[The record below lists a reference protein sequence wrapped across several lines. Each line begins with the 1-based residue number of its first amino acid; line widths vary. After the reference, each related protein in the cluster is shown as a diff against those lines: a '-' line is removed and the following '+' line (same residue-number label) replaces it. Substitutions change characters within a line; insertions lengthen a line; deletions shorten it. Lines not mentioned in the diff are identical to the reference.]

1 MSKFFQKNE
10 TILFLILLLLLVF
23 LSFYNPQFYS
33 IQNINSILRSSST
46 VMIVAFGMTILLTS
60 GEVDLS
66 VGALLS
72 FVTVIVMDVIN
83 ISGSLFLGF
92 LSVFIF
98 CFLIGL
104 INGLVRTVLNVN
116 SLIGTLAMMLILQG
130 SVYIYSMAAIYNTHL
145 IPAFTFIGQGFVYNV
160 PMPVIIMLVILPI
173 FVFLLNYTRY
183 GRYFTAIGSN
193 PFSSNLSGI
202 NNNRYKLIGFI
213 ITSLLVGIAGIIL
226 ASLMDTGQQGSAK
239 GFELIVIAAVLLGGT
254 SFKGGSGTILGTILG
269 ILILKVIDNGII
281 LMSIPQEFQ
290 LVVPGVILILAVY
303 FDTLRKEKM
312 DNNFKSLT
320 LKNIKKEFPGVL
332 ALDDVSLE
340 AKAGSV
346 HALMG
351 ENGAGKSTL
360 IKILAGA
367 YSKDH
372 GTILFDDKEVNI
384 DNPNDSLN
392 LGIKVVYQEIALIP
406 EFTVGEN
413 IFFEKFPV
421 NSLGIVN
428 WKKLYNDCNN
438 LLKKIGFNLN
448 VKEKVVNLSIS
459 EQQIVEIARAIFQNA
474 SVVVMDEPTSSLT
487 PNEIEKLF
495 EVIENLKKNN
505 IAIIYITHKID
516 EIFKIANEVTVLRD
530 GKLISHRDIK
540 DTSEEILIQDM
551 VGRKVEQKFD
561 RPIKSFDKVL
571 MNINN
576 ISTKSKLKDI
586 SFNLYKGEILGFFG
600 LMGAGRTELA
610 KAIYGYDNISN
621 GSIEI
626 DGQTLKKFNTQTMV
640 KNGVGYVTEDR
651 KGEGIIKDMN
661 LRENMS
667 LPSLEIFEKLFTIN
681 KNKEKKISN
690 EYIDKFEVKT
700 PSSERLITLL
710 SGGNQQKILLSRW
723 LIRNLKI
730 IILDEPTRGVDIGA
744 KTEILR
750 LINDLAKDGLSVIL
764 MTSEM
769 NDLLTL
775 SDRIIVMAGGK
786 ISKEFDRNEATQE
799 EIFKASVI

>member
-1 MSKFFQKNE
+1 
-10 TILFLILLLLLVF
+10 
-23 LSFYNPQFYS
+23 
-33 IQNINSILRSSST
+33 
-46 VMIVAFGMTILLTS
+46 
-60 GEVDLS
+60 
-66 VGALLS
+66 
-72 FVTVIVMDVIN
+72 
-83 ISGSLFLGF
+83 
-92 LSVFIF
+92 
-98 CFLIGL
+98 
-104 INGLVRTVLNVN
+104 
-116 SLIGTLAMMLILQG
+116 
-130 SVYIYSMAAIYNTHL
+130 
-145 IPAFTFIGQGFVYNV
+145 
-160 PMPVIIMLVILPI
+160 
-173 FVFLLNYTRY
+173 
-183 GRYFTAIGSN
+183 
-193 PFSSNLSGI
+193 
-202 NNNRYKLIGFI
+202 
-213 ITSLLVGIAGIIL
+213 
-226 ASLMDTGQQGSAK
+226 
-239 GFELIVIAAVLLGGT
+239 
-254 SFKGGSGTILGTILG
+254 
-269 ILILKVIDNGII
+269 
-281 LMSIPQEFQ
+281 
-290 LVVPGVILILAVY
+290 
-303 FDTLRKEKM
+303 M

-367 YSKDH
+367 YSKDQ
-372 GTILFDDKEVNI
+372 GKILFDDKEVNI

-413 IFFEKFPV
+413 IFLEKFPV

-448 VKEKVVNLSIS
+448 VKEKVANLSIS

-487 PNEIEKLF
+487 PNEIQKLF

-561 RPIKSFDKVL
+561 RPVKSFDKVL
-571 MNINN
+571 MNIKN
-576 ISTKSKLKDI
+576 ISTKSKLKNI

>member
-1 MSKFFQKNE
+1 
-10 TILFLILLLLLVF
+10 
-23 LSFYNPQFYS
+23 
-33 IQNINSILRSSST
+33 
-46 VMIVAFGMTILLTS
+46 
-60 GEVDLS
+60 
-66 VGALLS
+66 
-72 FVTVIVMDVIN
+72 
-83 ISGSLFLGF
+83 
-92 LSVFIF
+92 
-98 CFLIGL
+98 
-104 INGLVRTVLNVN
+104 
-116 SLIGTLAMMLILQG
+116 
-130 SVYIYSMAAIYNTHL
+130 
-145 IPAFTFIGQGFVYNV
+145 
-160 PMPVIIMLVILPI
+160 
-173 FVFLLNYTRY
+173 
-183 GRYFTAIGSN
+183 
-193 PFSSNLSGI
+193 
-202 NNNRYKLIGFI
+202 
-213 ITSLLVGIAGIIL
+213 
-226 ASLMDTGQQGSAK
+226 
-239 GFELIVIAAVLLGGT
+239 
-254 SFKGGSGTILGTILG
+254 
-269 ILILKVIDNGII
+269 
-281 LMSIPQEFQ
+281 
-290 LVVPGVILILAVY
+290 
-303 FDTLRKEKM
+303 M
-312 DNNFKSLT
+312 DNNFRSLQ
-320 LKNIKKEFPGVL
+320 LKNIRKEFPGVL

-367 YSKDH
+367 YSKDQ
-372 GTILFDDKEVNI
+372 GTILFDNKEVNI

-406 EFTVGEN
+406 EFTVAEN
-413 IFFEKFPV
+413 IFLEKFPV

-448 VKEKVVNLSIS
+448 VKAKVVDLSIS

-474 SVVVMDEPTSSLT
+474 LVVVMDEPTSSLT

-530 GKLISHRDIK
+530 GKLISNRDIN

-551 VGRKVEQKFD
+551 VGRKVEQKFE
-561 RPIKSFDKVL
+561 RPNKSFDKVL
-571 MNINN
+571 MNIKN

-586 SFNLYKGEILGFFG
+586 SFDLYKGEILGFFG

-621 GSIEI
+621 GSIEV
-626 DGQTLKKFNTQTMV
+626 DGQIFKKFNTQTMV

-667 LPSLEIFEKLFTIN
+667 LPSLEIFEKFLTIN
-681 KNKEKKISN
+681 KSKEKKISN
-690 EYIDKFEVKT
+690 QYIDKFEVKT

-786 ISKEFDRNEATQE
+786 ISKEFNRNDATQE

>member
-1 MSKFFQKNE
+1 
-10 TILFLILLLLLVF
+10 
-23 LSFYNPQFYS
+23 
-33 IQNINSILRSSST
+33 
-46 VMIVAFGMTILLTS
+46 
-60 GEVDLS
+60 
-66 VGALLS
+66 
-72 FVTVIVMDVIN
+72 
-83 ISGSLFLGF
+83 
-92 LSVFIF
+92 
-98 CFLIGL
+98 
-104 INGLVRTVLNVN
+104 
-116 SLIGTLAMMLILQG
+116 
-130 SVYIYSMAAIYNTHL
+130 
-145 IPAFTFIGQGFVYNV
+145 
-160 PMPVIIMLVILPI
+160 
-173 FVFLLNYTRY
+173 
-183 GRYFTAIGSN
+183 
-193 PFSSNLSGI
+193 
-202 NNNRYKLIGFI
+202 
-213 ITSLLVGIAGIIL
+213 
-226 ASLMDTGQQGSAK
+226 
-239 GFELIVIAAVLLGGT
+239 
-254 SFKGGSGTILGTILG
+254 
-269 ILILKVIDNGII
+269 
-281 LMSIPQEFQ
+281 
-290 LVVPGVILILAVY
+290 
-303 FDTLRKEKM
+303 M

-367 YSKDH
+367 YSKDQ
-372 GTILFDDKEVNI
+372 GTILFDDREVNI

-413 IFFEKFPV
+413 IFLEKFPV

-561 RPIKSFDKVL
+561 RPVKSFDKVL
-571 MNINN
+571 MNIKN

>member
-1 MSKFFQKNE
+1 
-10 TILFLILLLLLVF
+10 
-23 LSFYNPQFYS
+23 
-33 IQNINSILRSSST
+33 
-46 VMIVAFGMTILLTS
+46 
-60 GEVDLS
+60 
-66 VGALLS
+66 
-72 FVTVIVMDVIN
+72 
-83 ISGSLFLGF
+83 
-92 LSVFIF
+92 
-98 CFLIGL
+98 
-104 INGLVRTVLNVN
+104 
-116 SLIGTLAMMLILQG
+116 
-130 SVYIYSMAAIYNTHL
+130 
-145 IPAFTFIGQGFVYNV
+145 
-160 PMPVIIMLVILPI
+160 
-173 FVFLLNYTRY
+173 
-183 GRYFTAIGSN
+183 
-193 PFSSNLSGI
+193 
-202 NNNRYKLIGFI
+202 
-213 ITSLLVGIAGIIL
+213 
-226 ASLMDTGQQGSAK
+226 
-239 GFELIVIAAVLLGGT
+239 
-254 SFKGGSGTILGTILG
+254 
-269 ILILKVIDNGII
+269 
-281 LMSIPQEFQ
+281 
-290 LVVPGVILILAVY
+290 
-303 FDTLRKEKM
+303 M

-367 YSKDH
+367 YNKDQ
-372 GTILFDDKEVNI
+372 GRILFDDKEVNI

-413 IFFEKFPV
+413 IFLEKFPV

-448 VKEKVVNLSIS
+448 VKEKVANLSIS

-561 RPIKSFDKVL
+561 RPVKSFDKVL
-571 MNINN
+571 MNIKN

-610 KAIYGYDNISN
+610 KAIYGYDKISN
-621 GSIEI
+621 GSVEIE
-626 DGQTLKKFNTQTMV
+626 GRLLKKFNTQMMV

>member
-1 MSKFFQKNE
+1 
-10 TILFLILLLLLVF
+10 
-23 LSFYNPQFYS
+23 
-33 IQNINSILRSSST
+33 
-46 VMIVAFGMTILLTS
+46 
-60 GEVDLS
+60 
-66 VGALLS
+66 
-72 FVTVIVMDVIN
+72 
-83 ISGSLFLGF
+83 
-92 LSVFIF
+92 
-98 CFLIGL
+98 
-104 INGLVRTVLNVN
+104 
-116 SLIGTLAMMLILQG
+116 
-130 SVYIYSMAAIYNTHL
+130 
-145 IPAFTFIGQGFVYNV
+145 
-160 PMPVIIMLVILPI
+160 
-173 FVFLLNYTRY
+173 
-183 GRYFTAIGSN
+183 
-193 PFSSNLSGI
+193 
-202 NNNRYKLIGFI
+202 
-213 ITSLLVGIAGIIL
+213 
-226 ASLMDTGQQGSAK
+226 
-239 GFELIVIAAVLLGGT
+239 
-254 SFKGGSGTILGTILG
+254 
-269 ILILKVIDNGII
+269 
-281 LMSIPQEFQ
+281 
-290 LVVPGVILILAVY
+290 
-303 FDTLRKEKM
+303 M
-312 DNNFKSLT
+312 DNNFRSLQ
-320 LKNIKKEFPGVL
+320 LKNIRKEFPGVL

-367 YSKDH
+367 YSKDQ
-372 GTILFDDKEVNI
+372 GTILFDNKEVNI

-406 EFTVGEN
+406 EFTVAEN
-413 IFFEKFPV
+413 IFLEKFPV

-448 VKEKVVNLSIS
+448 VKAKVVDLSIS

-474 SVVVMDEPTSSLT
+474 LVVVMDEPTSSLT

-530 GKLISHRDIK
+530 GKLISNRDIN

-561 RPIKSFDKVL
+561 RPNKSFDKVL
-571 MNINN
+571 MNIKN

-586 SFNLYKGEILGFFG
+586 SFDLYKGEILGFFG

-621 GSIEI
+621 GSIEV
-626 DGQTLKKFNTQTMV
+626 DGQILKKFNTQTMV

-667 LPSLEIFEKLFTIN
+667 LPSLEIFEKFFTIN
-681 KNKEKKISN
+681 KSKEKKISN
-690 EYIDKFEVKT
+690 QYIDKFEVKT

-786 ISKEFDRNEATQE
+786 ISKEFNRNDATQE

>member
-1 MSKFFQKNE
+1 
-10 TILFLILLLLLVF
+10 
-23 LSFYNPQFYS
+23 
-33 IQNINSILRSSST
+33 
-46 VMIVAFGMTILLTS
+46 
-60 GEVDLS
+60 
-66 VGALLS
+66 
-72 FVTVIVMDVIN
+72 
-83 ISGSLFLGF
+83 
-92 LSVFIF
+92 
-98 CFLIGL
+98 
-104 INGLVRTVLNVN
+104 
-116 SLIGTLAMMLILQG
+116 
-130 SVYIYSMAAIYNTHL
+130 
-145 IPAFTFIGQGFVYNV
+145 
-160 PMPVIIMLVILPI
+160 
-173 FVFLLNYTRY
+173 
-183 GRYFTAIGSN
+183 
-193 PFSSNLSGI
+193 
-202 NNNRYKLIGFI
+202 
-213 ITSLLVGIAGIIL
+213 
-226 ASLMDTGQQGSAK
+226 
-239 GFELIVIAAVLLGGT
+239 
-254 SFKGGSGTILGTILG
+254 
-269 ILILKVIDNGII
+269 
-281 LMSIPQEFQ
+281 
-290 LVVPGVILILAVY
+290 
-303 FDTLRKEKM
+303 M

-367 YSKDH
+367 YNKDQ
-372 GTILFDDKEVNI
+372 GRILFDDKEVNI

-413 IFFEKFPV
+413 IFLEKFPV

-448 VKEKVVNLSIS
+448 VKEKVANLSIS

-530 GKLISHRDIK
+530 GKLISHRSIK

-561 RPIKSFDKVL
+561 RPVKLFDKVL

>member
-1 MSKFFQKNE
+1 
-10 TILFLILLLLLVF
+10 
-23 LSFYNPQFYS
+23 
-33 IQNINSILRSSST
+33 
-46 VMIVAFGMTILLTS
+46 
-60 GEVDLS
+60 
-66 VGALLS
+66 
-72 FVTVIVMDVIN
+72 
-83 ISGSLFLGF
+83 
-92 LSVFIF
+92 
-98 CFLIGL
+98 
-104 INGLVRTVLNVN
+104 
-116 SLIGTLAMMLILQG
+116 
-130 SVYIYSMAAIYNTHL
+130 
-145 IPAFTFIGQGFVYNV
+145 
-160 PMPVIIMLVILPI
+160 
-173 FVFLLNYTRY
+173 
-183 GRYFTAIGSN
+183 
-193 PFSSNLSGI
+193 
-202 NNNRYKLIGFI
+202 
-213 ITSLLVGIAGIIL
+213 
-226 ASLMDTGQQGSAK
+226 
-239 GFELIVIAAVLLGGT
+239 
-254 SFKGGSGTILGTILG
+254 
-269 ILILKVIDNGII
+269 
-281 LMSIPQEFQ
+281 
-290 LVVPGVILILAVY
+290 
-303 FDTLRKEKM
+303 M
-312 DNNFKSLT
+312 DNSFKSLS

-367 YSKDH
+367 YNKDQ
-372 GTILFDDKEVNI
+372 GRILFDDKEVNI

-413 IFFEKFPV
+413 IFLEKFPV

-448 VKEKVVNLSIS
+448 VKEKVANLSIS

-561 RPIKSFDKVL
+561 RPVKSFDKVL
-571 MNINN
+571 MNIKN

>member
-1 MSKFFQKNE
+1 
-10 TILFLILLLLLVF
+10 
-23 LSFYNPQFYS
+23 
-33 IQNINSILRSSST
+33 
-46 VMIVAFGMTILLTS
+46 
-60 GEVDLS
+60 
-66 VGALLS
+66 
-72 FVTVIVMDVIN
+72 
-83 ISGSLFLGF
+83 
-92 LSVFIF
+92 
-98 CFLIGL
+98 
-104 INGLVRTVLNVN
+104 
-116 SLIGTLAMMLILQG
+116 
-130 SVYIYSMAAIYNTHL
+130 
-145 IPAFTFIGQGFVYNV
+145 
-160 PMPVIIMLVILPI
+160 
-173 FVFLLNYTRY
+173 
-183 GRYFTAIGSN
+183 
-193 PFSSNLSGI
+193 
-202 NNNRYKLIGFI
+202 
-213 ITSLLVGIAGIIL
+213 
-226 ASLMDTGQQGSAK
+226 
-239 GFELIVIAAVLLGGT
+239 
-254 SFKGGSGTILGTILG
+254 
-269 ILILKVIDNGII
+269 
-281 LMSIPQEFQ
+281 
-290 LVVPGVILILAVY
+290 
-303 FDTLRKEKM
+303 M
-312 DNNFKSLT
+312 DNNFRSLR
-320 LKNIKKEFPGVL
+320 LKNIRKEFPGVL

-367 YSKDH
+367 YSKDQ
-372 GTILFDDKEVNI
+372 GTILFDNKEVNI

-406 EFTVGEN
+406 EFTVAEN
-413 IFFEKFPV
+413 IFLEKFPV

-448 VKEKVVNLSIS
+448 IKAKVVDLSIS

-474 SVVVMDEPTSSLT
+474 LVVVMDEPTSSLT

-530 GKLISHRDIK
+530 GKLISNRDIN

-551 VGRKVEQKFD
+551 VGRKVEQKFE
-561 RPIKSFDKVL
+561 RPNKSFDKVL
-571 MNINN
+571 MNIKN

-586 SFNLYKGEILGFFG
+586 SFDLYKGEILGFFG

-621 GSIEI
+621 GSIEV
-626 DGQTLKKFNTQTMV
+626 DGQIFKKFNTQTMV

-667 LPSLEIFEKLFTIN
+667 LPSLEIFEKFLTIN
-681 KNKEKKISN
+681 KSKEKKISN
-690 EYIDKFEVKT
+690 QYIDKFEVKT

-786 ISKEFDRNEATQE
+786 ISKEFNRNNATQE

>member
-1 MSKFFQKNE
+1 MDNKN
-10 TILFLILLLLLVF
+10 F
-23 LSFYNPQFYS
+23 
-33 IQNINSILRSSST
+33 
-46 VMIVAFGMTILLTS
+46 
-60 GEVDLS
+60 
-66 VGALLS
+66 
-72 FVTVIVMDVIN
+72 
-83 ISGSLFLGF
+83 
-92 LSVFIF
+92 
-98 CFLIGL
+98 
-104 INGLVRTVLNVN
+104 
-116 SLIGTLAMMLILQG
+116 
-130 SVYIYSMAAIYNTHL
+130 
-145 IPAFTFIGQGFVYNV
+145 
-160 PMPVIIMLVILPI
+160 
-173 FVFLLNYTRY
+173 
-183 GRYFTAIGSN
+183 
-193 PFSSNLSGI
+193 
-202 NNNRYKLIGFI
+202 
-213 ITSLLVGIAGIIL
+213 TSLHL
-226 ASLMDTGQQGSAK
+226 Q
-239 GFELIVIAAVLLGGT
+239 
-254 SFKGGSGTILGTILG
+254 
-269 ILILKVIDNGII
+269 
-281 LMSIPQEFQ
+281 
-290 LVVPGVILILAVY
+290 
-303 FDTLRKEKM
+303 
-312 DNNFKSLT
+312 
-320 LKNIKKEFPGVL
+320 NIKKEFPGVL

-340 AKAGSV
+340 AKAGRV

-367 YSKDH
+367 YSKDE
-372 GTILFDDKEVNI
+372 GTILFDKKEVNI
-384 DNPNDSLN
+384 ESPHDSLN

-413 IFFEKFPV
+413 IFLEKFPV
-421 NSLGIVN
+421 NALGIVN
-428 WKKLYNDCNN
+428 WKKLYDDCNN
-438 LLKKIGFNLN
+438 LLNKIGFNLN
-448 VKEKVVNLSIS
+448 VKEKVANLSIS

-474 SVVVMDEPTSSLT
+474 AVVVMDEPTSSLT

-495 EVIENLKKNN
+495 EVIENLKSNN

-530 GKLISHRDIK
+530 GKLISHRNIK

-551 VGRKVEQKFD
+551 VGRKVDQKFD
-561 RPIKSFDKVL
+561 RPVKSFDKIL
-571 MNINN
+571 MNIKN
-576 ISTKSKLKDI
+576 ISTKSKLKDV

-610 KAIYGYDNISN
+610 KAIYGYDKISN
-621 GSIEI
+621 GSVEI
-626 DGQTLKKFNTQTMV
+626 DGKLIKNYNTQTMV
-640 KNGVGYVTEDR
+640 KNGLGYVTEDR

-667 LPSLEIFEKLFTIN
+667 LPSLEIFEKFFTIN
-681 KNKEKKISN
+681 QGKEKKISN
-690 EYIDKFEVKT
+690 QYIDKFEVKT

-786 ISKEFDRNEATQE
+786 ISKEFDRNNATQE

>member
-1 MSKFFQKNE
+1 
-10 TILFLILLLLLVF
+10 
-23 LSFYNPQFYS
+23 
-33 IQNINSILRSSST
+33 
-46 VMIVAFGMTILLTS
+46 
-60 GEVDLS
+60 
-66 VGALLS
+66 
-72 FVTVIVMDVIN
+72 
-83 ISGSLFLGF
+83 
-92 LSVFIF
+92 
-98 CFLIGL
+98 
-104 INGLVRTVLNVN
+104 
-116 SLIGTLAMMLILQG
+116 
-130 SVYIYSMAAIYNTHL
+130 
-145 IPAFTFIGQGFVYNV
+145 
-160 PMPVIIMLVILPI
+160 
-173 FVFLLNYTRY
+173 
-183 GRYFTAIGSN
+183 
-193 PFSSNLSGI
+193 
-202 NNNRYKLIGFI
+202 
-213 ITSLLVGIAGIIL
+213 
-226 ASLMDTGQQGSAK
+226 
-239 GFELIVIAAVLLGGT
+239 
-254 SFKGGSGTILGTILG
+254 
-269 ILILKVIDNGII
+269 
-281 LMSIPQEFQ
+281 
-290 LVVPGVILILAVY
+290 
-303 FDTLRKEKM
+303 M

-367 YSKDH
+367 YNKDQ
-372 GTILFDDKEVNI
+372 GRILFDDKEVNI

-413 IFFEKFPV
+413 IFLEKFPV

-448 VKEKVVNLSIS
+448 VKEKVANLSIS

-530 GKLISHRDIK
+530 GKLISHRSIK

-561 RPIKSFDKVL
+561 RPVKSFDKVL

>member
-1 MSKFFQKNE
+1 
-10 TILFLILLLLLVF
+10 
-23 LSFYNPQFYS
+23 
-33 IQNINSILRSSST
+33 
-46 VMIVAFGMTILLTS
+46 
-60 GEVDLS
+60 
-66 VGALLS
+66 
-72 FVTVIVMDVIN
+72 
-83 ISGSLFLGF
+83 
-92 LSVFIF
+92 
-98 CFLIGL
+98 
-104 INGLVRTVLNVN
+104 
-116 SLIGTLAMMLILQG
+116 
-130 SVYIYSMAAIYNTHL
+130 
-145 IPAFTFIGQGFVYNV
+145 
-160 PMPVIIMLVILPI
+160 
-173 FVFLLNYTRY
+173 
-183 GRYFTAIGSN
+183 
-193 PFSSNLSGI
+193 
-202 NNNRYKLIGFI
+202 
-213 ITSLLVGIAGIIL
+213 
-226 ASLMDTGQQGSAK
+226 
-239 GFELIVIAAVLLGGT
+239 
-254 SFKGGSGTILGTILG
+254 
-269 ILILKVIDNGII
+269 
-281 LMSIPQEFQ
+281 
-290 LVVPGVILILAVY
+290 
-303 FDTLRKEKM
+303 M
-312 DNNFKSLT
+312 DNSFRSLR
-320 LKNIKKEFPGVL
+320 LKNIRKEFPGVL

-367 YSKDH
+367 YSKDQ

-406 EFTVGEN
+406 EFTVAEN
-413 IFFEKFPV
+413 IFLEKFPV

-448 VKEKVVNLSIS
+448 VKAKVVDLSIS

-474 SVVVMDEPTSSLT
+474 LVVVMDEPTSSLT

-530 GKLISHRDIK
+530 GKLISNRDIN

-561 RPIKSFDKVL
+561 RPNKSFDKVL
-571 MNINN
+571 MNIKN

-586 SFNLYKGEILGFFG
+586 SFDLYKGEILGFFG

-621 GSIEI
+621 GSIEV
-626 DGQTLKKFNTQTMV
+626 DGQILKKFNTQTMV

-667 LPSLEIFEKLFTIN
+667 LPSLEIFEKFLTIN
-681 KNKEKKISN
+681 KSKEKKISN
-690 EYIDKFEVKT
+690 QYIDKFEVKT

-786 ISKEFDRNEATQE
+786 ISKEFNRNDATQE